1 MKLSLDKDIGFP
13 FDREQHWSL
22 LLEHFPAAV
31 AVFNDKVEYVAATRR
46 WLEDY
51 KLEGQQVL
59 GRSHYD
65 VFPDIPQRWKDIH
78 QHCLQGNTQSCDAD
92 PFKREDGGTVWIKWN
107 IVPWYKQDKSVG
119 GIIMFTEVITAQK
132 ELEFLNRDLEQRVAV
147 RTRELSLAKEKAES
161 ANQAKSV
168 FLSNMSHELR
178 TPLNA
183 ILGFAQVLE
192 SDRHN
197 PLNDVQQ
204 ENVQEILRAGEHLF
218 HLIEEVLDLSAI
230 EAGHFTVELESV
242 DLCSIIIE
250 SVAFVRDRAK
260 EKSVQIFNKLERE
273 SDIKVTVDSLRLRQ
287 IMVNLLTNAVKYN
300 REQGIINIKCK
311 HVNDHL
317 VRVLIADTGMG
328 IADKDI
334 DLIFEPFERAGQQ
347 NSQIE
352 GSGIGLPLCKKL
364 AAAMHCEIGV
374 KSELGKGSTF
384 WLDLPV

>member
-197 PLNDVQQ
+197 PLNDAQQ

-230 EAGHFTVELESV
+230 EAGHFTVEPESV

-260 EKSVQIFNKLERE
+260 EKSVQIINKLERE

-300 REQGIINIKCK
+300 REQGIINIKCE

-317 VRVLIADTGMG
+317 VRVLIADTGVG